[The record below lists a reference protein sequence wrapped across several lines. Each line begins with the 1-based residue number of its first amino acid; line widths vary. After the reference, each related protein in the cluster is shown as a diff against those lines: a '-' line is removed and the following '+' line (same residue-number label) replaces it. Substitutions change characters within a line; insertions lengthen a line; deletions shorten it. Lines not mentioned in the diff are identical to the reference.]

1 LTSKRTTCH
10 FFYYLCGRNLRGNT
24 QTLNKQTRL
33 NDTTVII
40 IKMKKK
46 LIAAT
51 MVALF
56 LTAGANSANVE
67 NVNVKTVN
75 DVVMNL
81 NQDVAMRFVPM
92 YQKFMIDV
100 TNVRK
105 SDRLNEDQKTAKIED
120 LKNEYAEKFSYF
132 LDTNQNDV
140 VINNLPLDYI
150 NNRLAK

>member
-1 LTSKRTTCH
+1 
-10 FFYYLCGRNLRGNT
+10 
-24 QTLNKQTRL
+24 
-33 NDTTVII
+33 
-40 IKMKKK
+40 MKKK

-92 YQKFMIDV
+92 YQKFMIDI

-105 SDRLNEDQKTAKIED
+105 SDKFDEDQKTAKIED
-120 LKNEYAEKFSYF
+120 LKDEYADKFCYL
-132 LDTNQNDV
+132 LDTDQNYV
-140 VINNLPLDYI
+140 VINNIPLDYI
-150 NNRLAK
+150 NNR

>member
-1 LTSKRTTCH
+1 
-10 FFYYLCGRNLRGNT
+10 
-24 QTLNKQTRL
+24 
-33 NDTTVII
+33 
-40 IKMKKK
+40 
-46 LIAAT
+46 

-56 LTAGANSANVE
+56 LTVGANSANVE

>member
-1 LTSKRTTCH
+1 
-10 FFYYLCGRNLRGNT
+10 
-24 QTLNKQTRL
+24 
-33 NDTTVII
+33 
-40 IKMKKK
+40 MKKK

-51 MVALF
+51 IVALF

>member
-1 LTSKRTTCH
+1 
-10 FFYYLCGRNLRGNT
+10 
-24 QTLNKQTRL
+24 
-33 NDTTVII
+33 
-40 IKMKKK
+40 
-46 LIAAT
+46 

>member
-1 LTSKRTTCH
+1 
-10 FFYYLCGRNLRGNT
+10 
-24 QTLNKQTRL
+24 
-33 NDTTVII
+33 
-40 IKMKKK
+40 
-46 LIAAT
+46 

-56 LTAGANSANVE
+56 LTVGANSANVE
-67 NVNVKTVN
+67 NVNVRTVN